1 MFKKLPLVLLLVP
14 LVLNAADEVE
24 PTPSGW
30 TGEGALGFT
39 STSGNSDTENLN
51 ARLAVSRES
60 DQWRHTAS
68 LDSIRNE
75 SEGETSADSQALKAR
90 SEYKFGEKSYT
101 FGQLRLE
108 DDEFSGFEYQR
119 TLTFGAGSRFIE
131 NDKHLLDASIGLGYR
146 SLKDRETGDTE
157 EDNIVTADMKY
168 EYKISETAT
177 FNQTI
182 LIEDGDE
189 NTYTESD
196 SSLKVRIVGN
206 LAANIS
212 YLLKRNSEVP
222 SGIDK
227 SDKITTVALVYAF

>member
-1 MFKKLPLVLLLVP
+1 MVKKLALVLLLVP
-14 LVLNAADEVE
+14 LVLKAADEVE
-24 PTPSGW
+24 PNPSGW
-30 TGEGALGFT
+30 KGEGELGFT

-60 DQWRHTAS
+60 DQWRHKAS

-75 SEGETSADSQALKAR
+75 SDGETSADSQVLKGR
-90 SEYKFGEKSYT
+90 SEYSLGEKSYA

-108 DDEFSGFEYQR
+108 DDEFSGYEYQR
-119 TLTFGAGSRFIE
+119 TLTFGAGSRFID

-157 EDNIVTADMKY
+157 EDNIVTADVKY
-168 EYKISETAT
+168 QYKISETAT

-196 SSLKVRIVGN
+196 TSLKTKIAGN
-206 LAANIS
+206 LAAKIS
-212 YLLKRNSEVP
+212 YLVKRNSEVP
-222 SGIDK
+222 TGIDK
-227 SDKITTVALVYAF
+227 SDKITTVSLVYAF

>member
-14 LVLNAADEVE
+14 LVLNAADDAG
-24 PTPSGW
+24 PTASGW
-30 TGEGALGFT
+30 KGEGALGYT

-60 DQWRHTAS
+60 DQWKHTAS
-68 LDSIRNE
+68 LDSIKNE
-75 SEGETSADSQALKAR
+75 TDDETSADSQVLKGR
-90 SEYKFGEKSYT
+90 SEYNLGEKSYI

-108 DDEFSGFEYQR
+108 DDEFSGYEYQR
-119 TLTFGAGSRFIE
+119 TLTFGAGSIFIE

-157 EDNIVTADMKY
+157 EDNIVTAGLKY
-168 EYKISETAT
+168 EYIISETAT
-177 FNQTI
+177 FNQAI

-196 SSLKVRIVGN
+196 TSLKIRIVGN
-206 LAANIS
+206 LAVKIS

-227 SDKITTVALVYAF
+227 SDKITTVSLVYAF

>member
-1 MFKKLPLVLLLVP
+1 MLKKLALLLLLFP
-14 LVLNAADEVE
+14 LISMAADEVE
-24 PTPSGW
+24 PTASGW
-30 TGEGALGFT
+30 KGEGELGFT

-60 DQWRHTAS
+60 DQWKHTAS
-68 LDSIRNE
+68 LDSIKNE
-75 SEGETSADSQALKAR
+75 TDDETSADSQVIKAR
-90 SEYKFGEKSYT
+90 SEYKLGEKSYA

-131 NDKHLLDASIGLGYR
+131 NDKHLLDASVGLGYR

-157 EDNIVTADMKY
+157 EDNIVTAGVKY
-168 EYKISETAT
+168 EYKISETAI
-177 FNQTI
+177 FNQAI

-196 SSLKVRIVGN
+196 TSLKMKIEGN
-206 LAANIS
+206 LAAKIS
-212 YLLKRNSEVP
+212 YLIKRNSEVP

-227 SDKITTVALVYAF
+227 SDKITTVSLVYAF